1 MAVRYLFVTVI
12 LLLQTA
18 TEEREEFLLKQCEI
32 HNALESFDQ
41 EYKDMQE
48 KVISLNDK
56 CKHLEDK
63 KQGTVSLLILRLI
76 ILP

>member
-1 MAVRYLFVTVI
+1 M
-12 LLLQTA
+12 LQIA

-48 KVISLNDK
+48 RVLTLNDN
-56 CKHLEDK
+56 CKILEEK
-63 KQGTVSLLILRLI
+63 RQGTRASESAHQPQRFSLGA
-76 ILP
+76 